1 LVPSTP
7 DRSEA
12 RQTAERA
19 RDLAPL
25 IPDTHI
31 AVGFVEG
38 ASGHRTEA
46 AAAYR
51 KALELDPDNTI
62 AHNELARLHLRRGTA
77 GGLAKA
83 AMGFATAVQTDPRA
97 SISRHNLDIAVG
109 IFLARAA
116 GLLLAAA
123 IIARSF
129 GYSGTVASRV
139 APVAILLVP
148 ALFVMRFV
156 WRLTNDL
163 RRYLWRTVVHPRS
176 RLIAV
181 TAEVSTVVVILVG
194 TFVPQGIR
202 LHLFDVAL
210 GLAVVNLFSPSGAQ
224 RVFKKG
230 KRRS

>member
-1 LVPSTP
+1 
-7 DRSEA
+7 
-12 RQTAERA
+12 
-19 RDLAPL
+19 
-25 IPDTHI
+25 
-31 AVGFVEG
+31 
-38 ASGHRTEA
+38 
-46 AAAYR
+46 
-51 KALELDPDNTI
+51 
-62 AHNELARLHLRRGTA
+62 
-77 GGLAKA
+77 
-83 AMGFATAVQTDPRA
+83 
-97 SISRHNLDIAVG
+97 
-109 IFLARAA
+109 
-116 GLLLAAA
+116 
-123 IIARSF
+123 
-129 GYSGTVASRV
+129 
-139 APVAILLVP
+139 VAILLVP